1 MSNLSVGS
9 VTGGSWLNF
18 TARRYASAVYAV
30 VVCLSVLHKPV
41 LYENGSTKGADFWH
55 SSFLPPILH
64 CYKEIRVSPEIRHF
78 PIEICP
84 KLRTLEISP
93 RPVDRVVNKTRR
105 RRRRRRQWS
114 LLTTPGTVDESWLF
128 TYTCRSTVNGSL
140 CYFDLLWI
148 CCSTCFYN

>member
-1 MSNLSVGS
+1 MLARCMLSSCVCQS
-9 VTGGSWLNF
+9 F
-18 TARRYASAVYAV
+18 TSRYCMKTALQNELILAWQ
-30 VVCLSVLHKPV
+30 LP
-41 LYENGSTKGADFWH
+41 STYPT
-55 SSFLPPILH
+55 L

-93 RPVDRVVNKTRR
+93 RPADRVVNKTR

-128 TYTCRSTVNGSL
+128 NYICRSTVNGSL

>member
-64 CYKEIRVSPEIRHF
+64 CVIRKFGYLQKSGTSLSKFVPNSGLWKFRHGRS
-78 PIEICP
+78 IALST
-84 KLRTLEISP
+84 KLVVVVVVV
-93 RPVDRVVNKTRR
+93 VD
-105 RRRRRRQWS
+105 S
-114 LLTTPGTVDESWLF
+114 EA
-128 TYTCRSTVNGSL
+128 C
-140 CYFDLLWI
+140 
-148 CCSTCFYN
+148 